1 MLSALRLT
9 ATAAIVG
16 AGAALFGSGIAAAA
30 PGPGCTAAD
39 VTSVETGVA
48 GSLTGYLFSHPDV
61 NTFFTSIQGLPK
73 EDAFNQARTYL
84 AANPDVKSEIDA
96 IRQPVLELR
105 NRCNIPTSSLIRGV
119 L

>member
-1 MLSALRLT
+1 MLSARLT
-9 ATAAIVG
+9 G
-16 AGAALFGSGIAAAA
+16 AMAVLGTGVVLFGAAVASAA

-48 GSLTGYLFSHPDV
+48 GSLTAYLFSHPDV
-61 NTFFTSIQGLPK
+61 NNFFTGIQGLPTQ
-73 EDAFNQARTYL
+73 DAFNQARDYL
-84 AANPDVKSEIDA
+84 KANPSVKSEIDA

-105 NRCNIPTSSLIRGV
+105 NRCNIPTDSLIRGV